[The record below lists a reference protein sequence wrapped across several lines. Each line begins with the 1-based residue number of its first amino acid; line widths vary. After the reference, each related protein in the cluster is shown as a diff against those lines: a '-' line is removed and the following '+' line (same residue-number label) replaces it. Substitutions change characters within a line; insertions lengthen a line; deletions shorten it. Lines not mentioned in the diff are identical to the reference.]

1 MQAFK
6 IGRSLGG
13 NRGPIGW
20 NPDAPNVGNGH
31 LIITGES
38 GSGKSHMVRRV
49 VQWLAQENEE
59 RQGKHIYVL
68 DLHGDMHIEDVDEN
82 VIEFTGRNSPHGIN
96 PFEFDMDERNGGC
109 GVQND
114 MIVAMIKKAFLP
126 KMGSRQEALLRQLVN
141 DCYRVKGIDDD
152 DPATWEREL
161 PSMETLLTLIR
172 QILDYQ
178 KNSGGRIAALIQ
190 KMDALRRSIE
200 KTDSAGYFRKAIQE
214 AGIGRFEQDVQE
226 IITRRDERIADRKK
240 EMAQHERQVKSI
252 KKRRERKG
260 EYQRQLDTLL
270 KGFDPASLG
279 DDATKEEKAKAKEVA
294 ALQKKVEAAE
304 KESDEA
310 EIEQHTAE
318 IIKLR
323 ERIAAEPS
331 DDAVYDEHIAEIL
344 EEATELSAPIH
355 GETTA
360 KSIVS
365 KLNSLEKTRKEID
378 FLMRRYTSY
387 CKSGAFA
394 PMFGNELPEEIDPGA
409 YSSSSSIASLESLE
423 LYISVAAQS
432 GIFSAK
438 KPPVKPGLNRL
449 DISGL
454 TPELQS
460 FFVDTFVNR
469 IFLTMKRRGE
479 YKPGPR
485 GRKLDTYIV
494 IDEGAAIL
502 PSGRE
507 LNSNKFIL
515 NKSMKELRKFGC
527 GLLFIS
533 QSPSDFSSPLL
544 SAYTKF
550 VFKLAPDVVPAAR
563 KTLGISDGRLFD
575 VIKTPRTALV
585 ELGRGFESVAVVGY
599 EERGDEPKRGGLD
612 QKAIHRERLKQ
623 RFSGSAG
630 APAP

>member
-1 MQAFK
+1 MGDFL
-6 IGRSLGG
+6 IGHLLGG
-13 NRGPIGW
+13 DRAAAGW
-20 NPDAPNVGNGH
+20 NPDASNVGNGH

-49 VQWLAQENEE
+49 VQWLAQENPS

-68 DLHGDMHIEDVDEN
+68 DLHGDMHIDGVEEN
-82 VIEFTGRNSPHGIN
+82 VIDFTGRNSPHGIN

-109 GVQND
+109 GVQNE

-141 DCYRVKGIDDD
+141 DCYRIKGIDDD
-152 DPATWEREL
+152 DPLTWEREL

-172 QILDYQ
+172 QILEYQ

-190 KMDALRRSIE
+190 KMDAQRRGIE
-200 KTDSAGYFRKAIQE
+200 KADSAGYFQKAMRE
-214 AGIGRFEQDVQE
+214 AGIAQFERSVE
-226 IITRRDERIADRKK
+226 TLITARDERIDARNK
-240 EMAQHERQVKSI
+240 EIAGHEGKLKAI
-252 KKRRERKG
+252 ERKAAKLNETRKELEG
-260 EYQRQLDTLL
+260 LL
-270 KGFDPASLG
+270 EGFDPESANENA
-279 DDATKEEKAKAKEVA
+279 DEEEKARRKRIEG
-294 ALQKKVEAAE
+294 LRKKIAEDETVSNE
-304 KESDEA
+304 KEKDFHREG
-310 EIEQHTAE
+310 IR
-318 IIKLR
+318 KLQ
-323 ERIAAEPS
+323 ERNAAEPG
-331 DDAVYDEHIAEIL
+331 DDMVYDDVINEIL
-344 EEATELSAPIH
+344 DEAMEASAPIH
-355 GETTA
+355 GETVA
-360 KSIVS
+360 RGIRS
-365 KLNSLEKTRKEID
+365 KLKGLDSTRREID

-394 PMFGNELPEEIDPGA
+394 PMFGSELPEEIDPSA
-409 YSSSSSIASLESLE
+409 YSSSNTIASLESLE

-485 GRKLDTYIV
+485 GAKLDTYIV

-507 LNSNKFIL
+507 LNSNRFIL
-515 NKSMKELRKFGC
+515 NKAMKELRKFGC

-550 VFKLAPDVVPAAR
+550 VFKLAPDVIPAAR
-563 KTLGISDGRLFD
+563 KTLGISDAKLFD
-575 VIKTPRTALV
+575 IIKTPRTALV
-585 ELGRGFESVAVVGY
+585 ERGSGFQALGVVGY
-599 EERGDEPKRGGLD
+599 QGGGSKPASGT
-612 QKAIHRERLKQ
+612 QQATVEQRPRL
-623 RFSGSAG
+623 RAGGRRG
-630 APAP
+630 APAR

>member
-1 MQAFK
+1 MGYQFGTK
-6 IGRSLGG
+6 LTGDRKGIE
-13 NRGPIGW
+13 W
-20 NPDAPNVGNGH
+20 DPDDEYVGNPH
-31 LIITGES
+31 LIIAGES
-38 GSGKSHMVRRV
+38 GSGKTYLLRDV
-49 VQWLAQENEE
+49 VKWLSSPNEQRGE
-59 RQGKHIYVL
+59 KHIYLL
-68 DLHGDMHIEDVDEN
+68 DVHGDIKIGGVETN
-82 VIEFTGRNSPHGIN
+82 TIEFTGRNSPHGIN
-96 PFEFDMDERNGGC
+96 PFEFDPDERNGGC
-109 GVQND
+109 GVQVD
-114 MIVAMIKKAFLP
+114 VIVTMIKKAFLP
-126 KMGSRQEALLRQLVN
+126 KMGSRQEALLRQLIL

-152 DPATWEREL
+152 DPTTWEREL

-178 KNSGGRIAALIQ
+178 KNSGGRIASLIQ

-200 KTDSAGYFRKAIQE
+200 KTDSAGYFRKAIRE

-226 IITRRDERIADRKK
+226 VIARRDERIADRKK

-252 KKRRERKG
+252 KKRREQKG
-260 EYQRQLDTLL
+260 EYQRQLDALL
-270 KGFDPASLG
+270 EGFDPASLG
-279 DDATKEEKAKAKEVA
+279 DDATEEEKAKAKEVA
-294 ALQKKVEAAE
+294 ALRKKVKAAE

-310 EIEQHTAE
+310 EIERHTAE
-318 IIKLR
+318 IINLR

-409 YSSSSSIASLESLE
+409 YSSSGSITSLESLE

-454 TPELQS
+454 SPELIS

-479 YKPGPR
+479 YKGGPR
-485 GRKLDTYIV
+485 GRKCDTFIV
-494 IDEGAAIL
+494 IDEGASIL
-502 PSGRE
+502 PAGRE
-507 LNSNKFIL
+507 LNSNKFVL
-515 NKSMKELRKFGC
+515 NKVMQEMRKFGV
-527 GLLFIS
+527 GLIFVS
-533 QSPSDFSSPLL
+533 QSPTHFSSPLL
-544 SAYTKF
+544 SAYTK
-550 VFKLAPDVVPAAR
+550 VVLKLAPDVTTAAR
-563 KTLGISDGRLFD
+563 KCLGVTDASMFD
-575 VIKTPRTALV
+575 LIKTPRVALI
-585 ELGRGFESVAVVGY
+585 EIGEGFVPVGVSGY
-599 EERGDEPKRGGLD
+599 DPNRLRAKRTTRPVNSQPRNAPSFG
-612 QKAIHRERLKQ
+612 QKW
-623 RFSGSAG
+623 G
-630 APAP
+630 